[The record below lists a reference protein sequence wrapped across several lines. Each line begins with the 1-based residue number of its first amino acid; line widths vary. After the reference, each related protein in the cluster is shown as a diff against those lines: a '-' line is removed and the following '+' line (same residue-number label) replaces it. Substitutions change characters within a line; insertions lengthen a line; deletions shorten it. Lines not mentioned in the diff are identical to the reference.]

1 MSQGKVLYDYSA
13 AEADEITI
21 QRGER
26 FSLLQSYDDDWWLI
40 QVNGKQGMAPSNF
53 LSLDPPPSNQLV
65 RQNSTELLRIQT
77 LREEAAVKI
86 DELR

>member
-1 MSQGKVLYDYSA
+1 MSRGKVLYDYSA

-21 QRGER
+21 HKGET

-40 QVNGKQGMAPSNF
+40 QINGKQGMAPSNF
-53 LSLDPPPSNQLV
+53 LSLDPPSNQLV

>member
-13 AEADEITI
+13 TEADEITI

-40 QVNGKQGMAPSNF
+40 QINGKQGMAPSNF
-53 LSLDPPPSNQLV
+53 LSLDPPSSNQLV